1 MIRDFLRK
9 VYGSGVVCANLRGQ
23 RGIPYRSEEELWAL
37 RDARLREV
45 VTYAA
50 DTVPYYQNLFRREGI
65 DPQSIKTVHDLRR
78 IPLVEKVTVRKNPRL
93 FISTSRRGKNSI
105 AFTTSGS
112 TGEPS
117 TIHHDHESLLANI
130 AYGERER
137 SVFSTICG
145 KRFGL
150 REAYIVRPRSTITKV
165 WDYYQKHTF
174 ASSSRPRLLLDV
186 LRPIEQVVDAI
197 NSFRPDVLVGYG
209 SYLEAFFRTL
219 RFKGIQ
225 MHLPRVLFYGAEC
238 MTEAG
243 KALIEKEFGV
253 PVLSIYN
260 SVEAFKIGF
269 LCEARHGFH
278 LHDDLCHVRI
288 MNANGEDIPAG
299 DKGEVVISNLVNK
312 GTVLLNYRLGDVA
325 SLATGNCSCGR
336 VLPLLS
342 ELEGRIEDILFL
354 ANGGFVHPRAV
365 WATLSQRNEVLKYQF
380 IQHKPERFELKL
392 VTVDYQSY
400 QLVVG
405 DIHADLRRL
414 LGESAVIECEFYTAL
429 EPEASGKFRPV
440 MSKCKQGVSI

>member
-1 MIRDFLRK
+1 MIRNFLNK
-9 VYGSGVVCANLRGQ
+9 VCGSGMVCAKMRGQ
-23 RGIPYRSEEELWAL
+23 RGIPYLSEEELWAL
-37 RDARLREV
+37 RDARLRQIV
-45 VTYAA
+45 KYAA
-50 DTVPYYQNLFRREGI
+50 ITVPYYQILFRKEGI
-65 DPQSIKTVHDLRR
+65 DPRSIKTVHDLRL
-78 IPLVEKVTVRKNPRL
+78 IPLVEKPTVRKNPSL

-117 TIHHDHESLLANI
+117 TIHHDHDSLLANV

-137 SVFSTICG
+137 PVLSTMCG

-150 REAYIVRPRSTITKV
+150 REAYIVRPRSTINKV
-165 WDYYQKHTF
+165 WEYYRKRTF

-186 LRPIEQVVDAI
+186 LQPIEQILDAI
-197 NSFRPDVLVGYG
+197 NSFRPDILVGYG
-209 SYLEAFFRTL
+209 SYLEALFKTL
-219 RFKGIQ
+219 KFKGTQ

-238 MTEAG
+238 MTDPG

-253 PVLSIYN
+253 PVLSMYN
-260 SVEAFKIGF
+260 AVEAFKIGF

-288 MNANGEDIPAG
+288 MNANGEDVPAG
-299 DKGEVVISNLVNK
+299 DKGQVVISNLVNR

-325 SLATGNCSCGR
+325 SLATGKCPCGR

-342 ELEGRIEDILFL
+342 ELEGRVEDILFRS
-354 ANGGFVHPRAV
+354 NGGFVHPRAV
-365 WATLSQRNEVLKYQF
+365 WAVLSQRNEVMKYQL
-380 IQHKPERFELKL
+380 IQHKPERFELRL

-400 QLVVG
+400 RLVVG
-405 DIHADLRRL
+405 DILADLRRL
-414 LGESAVIECEFYTAL
+414 LGESAVIECEYYTAL

>member
-1 MIRDFLRK
+1 MIRDFLNK
-9 VYGSGVVCANLRGQ
+9 MHGSGVVCANLRGQ

-45 VTYAA
+45 VNYAA

-78 IPLVEKVTVRKNPRL
+78 IPLVEKLTVRKNPRL
-93 FISTSRRGKNSI
+93 FISTSRRGKNSV

-112 TGEPS
+112 TGEPC
-117 TIHHDHESLLANI
+117 TIHHDHDSLLANI

-137 SVFSTICG
+137 SVFSTVCG

-165 WDYYQKHTF
+165 WDYYQTHTF
-174 ASSSRPRLLLDV
+174 AFSSRPRLLLDV
-186 LRPIEQVVDAI
+186 LQPIEQIVDAI
-197 NSFRPDVLVGYG
+197 ISFRPDVLVGYG

-219 RFKGIQ
+219 RLKGIQ
-225 MHLPRVLFYGAEC
+225 MHLPRVLLYGAEC
-238 MTEAG
+238 MTDVG

-253 PVLSIYN
+253 PVLSMYN
-260 SVEAFKIGF
+260 AVEAFKIGF
-269 LCEARHGFH
+269 LCEARQGFH

-288 MNANGEDIPAG
+288 MNANDEDIPAG
-299 DKGEVVISNLVNK
+299 DKGQVVISNLVNR

-325 SLATGNCSCGR
+325 SLATGKCSCGR

-342 ELEGRIEDILFL
+342 ELEGRVEDILFL
-354 ANGGFVHPRAV
+354 TSGGFVHPRAV
-365 WATLSQRNEVLKYQF
+365 WAMLSQRNEVLKYQL
-380 IQHKPERFELKL
+380 IQHKPERFELRL
-392 VTVDYQSY
+392 VTADYQSY

-405 DIHADLRRL
+405 DILADLRRL
-414 LGESAVIECEFYTAL
+414 LGESAVIECEFYTVL